1 MKKVTIMVPYSWDD
15 DRVNAIV
22 ENYKKDGYEV
32 TILGI
37 PG

>member
-1 MKKVTIMVPYSWDD
+1 MKKITLMIPYSWSD

-22 ENYKKDGYEV
+22 ENYKKDGYVV
-32 TILGI
+32 TIMAI

>member
-15 DRVNAIV
+15 ERINNVV
-22 ENYKKDGYEV
+22 EAYKKDGYEV